1 MGEREAPMLEYL
13 LLYNRLKANRRAV
26 TSLEYG
32 LLGGI
37 IVWAIAIG
45 FTEMAGSLSTKFSG
59 IGHSL

>member
-1 MGEREAPMLEYL
+1 MFEYL
-13 LLYNRLKANRRAV
+13 LLCVRLKANRRAV

-32 LLGGI
+32 LIGGI

-45 FTEMAGSLSTKFSG
+45 FSELAGSLSTKFSG